1 MIDRDH
7 VIDQD
12 RGVGR
17 NVAKGLAFQVRKHV
31 VIDRDHG
38 EDRNSDGKLY
48 KIRIDVVV
56 IDRDHGEDRNRWT
69 ERRRFSTAHTS

>member
-1 MIDRDH
+1 
-7 VIDQD
+7 
-12 RGVGR
+12 
-17 NVAKGLAFQVRKHV
+17 